1 MQLKAAAQ
9 PELHR
14 ASVSMTYKHGAKA
27 ITTRMPVI
35 DLAVETAELFSV
47 ENDFEIL
54 LEAHD
59 SKGEVVGEAK
69 AGGAVNPATGTI
81 TLKPGD
87 KVQVTMKMQ
96 MDFEGKFKIKALNPT
111 TYTVYCQLD
120 LATDYAV

>member
-1 MQLKAAAQ
+1 
-9 PELHR
+9 
-14 ASVSMTYKHGAKA
+14 MTYKQGAKA